1 MDGGLRRDDDGGEDA
16 GDDPAHDRRGV
27 LIGLVVVV
35 ALVLGGLYLF
45 NTLRDSSRLQDC
57 EMQGRTNCAPID
69 VPARGAPN

>member
-1 MDGGLRRDDDGGEDA
+1 MDGGLRRDDDGEEGA
-16 GDDPAHDRRGV
+16 GQEPPEDRRGV
-27 LIGLVVVV
+27 LIGLLVVI

-69 VPARGAPN
+69 VSAHGAPN

>member
-1 MDGGLRRDDDGGEDA
+1 MRRDDDGNEGAGEPPE
-16 GDDPAHDRRGV
+16 GRRGV
-27 LIGLVVVV
+27 LIGLLVVV

-69 VPARGAPN
+69 VSARGAPN